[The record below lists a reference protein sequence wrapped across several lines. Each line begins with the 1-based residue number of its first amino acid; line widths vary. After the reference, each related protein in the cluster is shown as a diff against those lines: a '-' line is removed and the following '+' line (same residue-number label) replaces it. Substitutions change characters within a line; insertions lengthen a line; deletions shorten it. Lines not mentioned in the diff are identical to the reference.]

1 MNQCSAQFQGF
12 QPSEFTKTQ
21 VDEVLSSLQQQAPYG
36 AALSAS
42 FVRENDKLKGTIKVN
57 SAAGRFFA
65 VAEGSRLSEVSRR
78 LMDQMKRQLAR
89 WKAVRFQKNIATS
102 A

>member
-78 LMDQMKRQLAR
+78 LMDQMKCQLAR

>member
-1 MNQCSAQFQGF
+1 MNQFIAKFQGF
-12 QPSEFTKTQ
+12 QPSEFTKAQ
-21 VDEVLSSLQQQAPYG
+21 VDDFLSSLQQQAPYG

-42 FVRENDKLKGTIKVN
+42 FVRENDKLKGTVKVN
-57 SAAGRFFA
+57 SVAGRFFA
-65 VAEGSRLSEVSRR
+65 VAEGSRLNEVSHR

-89 WKAVRFQKNIATS
+89 WKAVRFQKKVATT